1 MTEKPDGNG
10 AREALMNILDD
21 SLVKMQVAFDN
32 ERATDVILL
41 KLAEAGFLIKPM
53 VEH

>member
-10 AREALMNILDD
+10 AREALQSILDD

-41 KLAEAGFLIKPM
+41 KLAELGFIVTPL
-53 VEH
+53 VEP